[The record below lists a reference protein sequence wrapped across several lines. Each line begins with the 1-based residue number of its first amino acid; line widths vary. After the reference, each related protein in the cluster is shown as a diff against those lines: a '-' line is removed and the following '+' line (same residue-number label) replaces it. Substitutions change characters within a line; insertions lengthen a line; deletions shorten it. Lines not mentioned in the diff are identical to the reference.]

1 MPGNTFGHLFR
12 ITTFGESHGKA
23 NGVIIDGCPAG
34 LELREEDIQKE
45 LDRRRPGTSHLTTTR
60 QEEDKV
66 EILSGIFEGRTT
78 GTPIALII
86 QNKDHIARPYEKI
99 KDLYRPG
106 HADFTY
112 DAKYG
117 FRDWRG
123 GGRASARET
132 VSRVAAGAVA
142 KKILAL
148 AGVKIFGYVSQIGA
162 IRISDAFKT
171 RVAQSGITP
180 ADEKFI
186 ESNPLRC
193 PESSLLKAMIKEV
206 ENARKDMDSVG
217 GIVEIIAQGVPA
229 GLGEPV
235 FNKLSAEL
243 ARGIMSI
250 PAVKGFEI
258 GDGFA
263 AASKRGSQNNDPWVS
278 QHSSK
283 ATAQKAVK
291 NTENRSVPKSIDTP
305 SSLIGTATNHAGGM
319 LGGISNGEPIVVRFA
334 LKPASSIAQK
344 QQTVD
349 RQGHEAT
356 IEVHGRHDPCVAPRA
371 VPIGEAMVALVLTD
385 HLLLNKNS
393 RIENL

>member
-1 MPGNTFGHLFR
+1 MPGNSFGRLFK

-23 NGVIIDGCPAG
+23 VGVVIDGCPSG
-34 LELREEDIQKE
+34 LEISEDDIQKE

-60 QEEDKV
+60 QEKDEV
-66 EILSGIFEGRTT
+66 EILSGMFEGKTT
-78 GTPIALII
+78 GTPIALLVH
-86 QNKDHIARPYEKI
+86 NKDQISKVYEPI

-132 VSRVAAGAVA
+132 IARVAAGAFA
-142 KKILAL
+142 KKILSK
-148 AGVKIFGYVSQIGA
+148 AGVEIFGYVTQIGTIKITNA
-162 IRISDAFKT
+162 GKIS
-171 RVAQSGITP
+171 SE
-180 ADEKFI
+180 DEKFI
-186 ESNPLRC
+186 ETNPLRC
-193 PESSLLKAMIKEV
+193 PDPSQLDAMIKEI
-206 ENARKDMDSVG
+206 ETARKDLDSIG
-217 GIVEIIAQGVPA
+217 GIVEIIAKNVPA

-243 ARGIMSI
+243 AHAIMSI

-263 AASKRGSQNNDPWVS
+263 AASKRGSENNDQWIKKSAPG
-278 QHSSK
+278 
-283 ATAQKAVK
+283 AQ
-291 NTENRSVPKSIDTP
+291 SH
-305 SSLIGTATNHAGGM
+305 IGTATNHAGGM
-319 LGGISNGEPIVVRFA
+319 LGGISNGEPIVLRFA

-349 RQGHEAT
+349 KNGAT
-356 IEVHGRHDPCVAPRA
+356 AEIAVHGRHDPCVAPRA
-371 VPIGEAMVALVLTD
+371 VPIGEAMVALVLAD
-385 HLLLNKNS
+385 HLLLNKTS
-393 RIENL
+393 RLENL